1 MLFLLFLIFALSY
14 AYLVK
19 ANPYLIKYAR
29 TALIE
34 DRPKLLEMLLFI
46 GLDPD
51 IYVKEHYGEYDDEYD
66 DDEYD
71 DDSTLL
77 HYAASYG
84 LERCVTVLLAYN
96 VKVDEVCK
104 YYSGR
109 TAMLLAVREG
119 YIDIVNILID
129 FGADINFK
137 DGLRGETALHIAAFN
152 GYLQILHLLLQRGAQ
167 VNAVAS
173 GSGLTPLMH
182 ACEYGNEDMVK
193 LLLDFGADVNIN
205 TDQYAIATFPTNAL
219 FIATSNVHV
228 EIQKMLLAKG
238 ASIIQEC
245 ENGEIISAFIE
256 AEPFH
261 EIFDNLDNWPTT
273 MFLVMMENCGLSNSL
288 DFASIQDFMEFSGK
302 ELP

>member
-1 MLFLLFLIFALSY
+1 MLFLLFLIFAVSY

-19 ANPYLIKYAR
+19 AHPYLIKYAR
-29 TALIE
+29 IAVTE
-34 DRPKLLEMLLFI
+34 DRPKLLEMLLLI

-51 IYVKEHYGEYDDEYD
+51 IYVKEHDEED
-66 DDEYD
+66 N
-71 DDSTLL
+71 DSTLL

-84 LERCVTVLLAYN
+84 FERCVNVLLSYN
-96 VKVDEVCK
+96 VNVDEVCK

-109 TAMLLAVREG
+109 TAMQLAVRQG
-119 YIDIVNILID
+119 YIEIANILID

-152 GYLQILHLLLQRGAQ
+152 GYSEILHLLLQRGAE
-167 VNAVAS
+167 VNVVAT
-173 GSGLTPLMH
+173 GSGLTALMH
-182 ACEYGNEDMVK
+182 ACEYGNDDMVK

-205 TDQYAIATFPTNAL
+205 TDQYAIAEFPTNAL

-228 EIQKMLLAKG
+228 EIQKMLLARG

-245 ENGEIISAFIE
+245 ENGEIISAFTE

-273 MFLVMMENCGLSNSL
+273 MFLIMMENYGVTNTL
-288 DFASIQDFMEFSGK
+288 DFASIQDFMEFSGT
-302 ELP
+302 EPL

>member
-1 MLFLLFLIFALSY
+1 MLFLLFLIFAVSY

-19 ANPYLIKYAR
+19 AHPYILKYAR
-29 TALIE
+29 IAVTE
-34 DRPKLLEMLLFI
+34 DRPTLLEMLLSI

-51 IYVKEHYGEYDDEYD
+51 ISVKEHDEED
-66 DDEYD
+66 N
-71 DDSTLL
+71 DSTLL

-84 LERCVTVLLAYN
+84 FERCVNVLLSYN
-96 VKVDEVCK
+96 VNVDEVCK

-109 TAMLLAVREG
+109 TAMQLAVRQG
-119 YIDIVNILID
+119 YIEIANILID

-152 GYLQILHLLLQRGAQ
+152 GYSEILHLLLQRGAE
-167 VNAVAS
+167 VNVVAT
-173 GSGLTPLMH
+173 GSGLTALMH
-182 ACEYGNEDMVK
+182 ACEYGNDDMVK

-205 TDQYAIATFPTNAL
+205 TDQYAIAEFPTNAL

-228 EIQKMLLAKG
+228 EIQKMLLARG

-245 ENGEIISAFIE
+245 ENGEIISAFTE

-273 MFLVMMENCGLSNSL
+273 MFLIMMENYGVTNTL
-288 DFASIQDFMEFSGK
+288 DFASIQDFMEFSGT
-302 ELP
+302 EPL

>member
-1 MLFLLFLIFALSY
+1 MLFLLFLIFAVSY

-19 ANPYLIKYAR
+19 AHPYLIKYAR
-29 TALIE
+29 IAVTE
-34 DRPKLLEMLLFI
+34 DRPKLLEMLLLI

-51 IYVKEHYGEYDDEYD
+51 IYVKEHDEED
-66 DDEYD
+66 N
-71 DDSTLL
+71 DSTLL

-84 LERCVTVLLAYN
+84 FERCVNVLLSYN
-96 VKVDEVCK
+96 VNVDEVCK

-109 TAMLLAVREG
+109 TAMQLAVRQG
-119 YIDIVNILID
+119 YIEIANILID

-152 GYLQILHLLLQRGAQ
+152 GYLEILNLLLQRGAE
-167 VNAVAS
+167 VNVVAT
-173 GSGLTPLMH
+173 GSGLTALMH
-182 ACEYGNEDMVK
+182 ACEYGNDDMVK

-205 TDQYAIATFPTNAL
+205 TDQYAIAEFPTNAL

-228 EIQKMLLAKG
+228 EIQKMLLARG

-245 ENGEIISAFIE
+245 ENGEIISAFTE

-273 MFLVMMENCGLSNSL
+273 MFLIMMENYGVTNSL
-288 DFASIQDFMEFSGK
+288 DFASIQDFMEFSGT
-302 ELP
+302 EPL

>member
-1 MLFLLFLIFALSY
+1 M
-14 AYLVK
+14 K
-19 ANPYLIKYAR
+19 AHPYLIKYAR
-29 TALIE
+29 IAIIE

-51 IYVKEHYGEYDDEYD
+51 IYIKEHYGKYDND
-66 DDEYD
+66 D

-84 LERCVTVLLAYN
+84 FERCVNVLLAYN
-96 VKVDEVCK
+96 VNVDKVCK

-109 TAMLLAVREG
+109 TAMQLAVRQG
-119 YIDIVNILID
+119 YIDIANILIN

-137 DGLRGETALHIAAFN
+137 DGLRGETALHIATFN
-152 GYLQILHLLLQRGAQ
+152 GYLKIIHLLLQRGAQ
-167 VNAVAS
+167 IDIQAT

-182 ACEYGNEDMVK
+182 ACEYGNDDMVK

-205 TDQYAIATFPTNAL
+205 TEPYAVNYFPTNAL

-228 EIQKMLLAKG
+228 EIQKMLLARG
-238 ASIIQEC
+238 ASIMQEC
-245 ENGEIISAFIE
+245 ESGEIISAFTE

-273 MFLVMMENCGLSNSL
+273 MFLIMMENCGVTNSI

-302 ELP
+302 EPPNIIWVE

>member
-1 MLFLLFLIFALSY
+1 LTCYTKETRMLFLLFLIFALSF

-19 ANPYLIKYAR
+19 AHPYLIKYAR
-29 TALIE
+29 TAIIE

-51 IYVKEHYGEYDDEYD
+51 IFIKNDDGD
-66 DDEYD
+66 D

-77 HYAASYG
+77 HYAATYG
-84 LERCVTVLLAYN
+84 FERCVNVLLSYN
-96 VKVDEVCK
+96 VNVDEVCK

-109 TAMLLAVREG
+109 TAMQLAVRQG
-119 YIDIVNILID
+119 YMDIVNSLID

-137 DGLRGETALHIAAFN
+137 DELRGETALHIAAFN
-152 GYLQILHLLLQRGAQ
+152 GYLQIMHLLLLRGAQ

-182 ACEYGNEDMVK
+182 ACEYGNDDMVK
-193 LLLDFGADVNIN
+193 LLLEFGADVNIN
-205 TDQYAIATFPTNAL
+205 TDEYAIAEFPTNAL
-219 FIATSNVHV
+219 YIATSNVHV
-228 EIQKMLLAKG
+228 EIQKMLLASG
-238 ASIIQEC
+238 ASIVQEC
-245 ENGEIISAFIE
+245 ENGDVITAFTE

-273 MFLVMMENCGLSNSL
+273 MFLVMMDNYGVTKTL

-302 ELP
+302 ELL

>member
-1 MLFLLFLIFALSY
+1 MLFLLFLIFAVSY

-19 ANPYLIKYAR
+19 AHPYLIKYAR
-29 TALIE
+29 IAVTE
-34 DRPKLLEMLLFI
+34 DRPTLLEMLLLI

-51 IYVKEHYGEYDDEYD
+51 IYVKEHDEED
-66 DDEYD
+66 N
-71 DDSTLL
+71 DSTLL

-84 LERCVTVLLAYN
+84 FERCVNVLLAYN
-96 VKVDEVCK
+96 VNVDEVCK

-109 TAMLLAVREG
+109 TAMQLAVRQG
-119 YIDIVNILID
+119 YIEIANILID

-152 GYLQILHLLLQRGAQ
+152 GYSEILHLLLQRGAE
-167 VNAVAS
+167 VNVVAT
-173 GSGLTPLMH
+173 GSGLTALMH
-182 ACEYGNEDMVK
+182 ACEYGNDDMVK

-205 TDQYAIATFPTNAL
+205 TDQYAIAEFPTNAL

-228 EIQKMLLAKG
+228 EIQKMLLASG

-245 ENGEIISAFIE
+245 ENGEIISAFTE

-273 MFLVMMENCGLSNSL
+273 MFLIMMENYGVTNTL
-288 DFASIQDFMEFSGK
+288 DFASIQDFMEFSGT
-302 ELP
+302 EPL

>member
-1 MLFLLFLIFALSY
+1 MLFLLFLIFALSFT
-14 AYLVK
+14 YLVK
-19 ANPYLIKYAR
+19 AHPYLIKYAR
-29 TALIE
+29 IAIIE

-51 IYVKEHYGEYDDEYD
+51 IYVKEHYGEYDE
-66 DDEYD
+66 D
-71 DDSTLL
+71 DDSILL
-77 HYAASYG
+77 HYAATYG
-84 LERCVTVLLAYN
+84 FERCVNVLLSYN
-96 VKVDEVCK
+96 VNVDEVCK

-109 TAMLLAVREG
+109 TAMQLAARQG

-152 GYLQILHLLLQRGAQ
+152 GYMQILHLLLLRGAQ
-167 VNAVAS
+167 IDIQAT

-182 ACEYGNEDMVK
+182 ACEYGNDDMVK

-205 TDQYAIATFPTNAL
+205 TDQYAIAEFPTNAL

-228 EIQKMLLAKG
+228 EIQKMLLASG

-245 ENGEIISAFIE
+245 ENGEIISAFTE

-261 EIFDNLDNWPTT
+261 EIFDNIDNWPTT
-273 MFLVMMENCGLSNSL
+273 MFLIMMENCGLSNSL
-288 DFASIQDFMEFSGK
+288 DFASIQDFMEFSGR
-302 ELP
+302 ELL

>member
-1 MLFLLFLIFALSY
+1 MLFLLFLIFALSF

-19 ANPYLIKYAR
+19 VRPYLIKYAR
-29 TALIE
+29 IAIIE

-51 IYVKEHYGEYDDEYD
+51 IYVNRDNENDDT
-66 DDEYD
+66 
-71 DDSTLL
+71 TLL

-84 LERCVTVLLAYN
+84 FERCVNVLLSHN
-96 VKVDEVCK
+96 VNVDEVCQ

-109 TAMLLAVREG
+109 TAMQLAVRQG
-119 YIDIVNILID
+119 YIEIANILID

-152 GYLQILHLLLQRGAQ
+152 GYLEIIHLLLLRGAK

-182 ACEYGNEDMVK
+182 ACEYGNAEMVK
-193 LLLDFGADVNIN
+193 LLLDDFGAEVNIN
-205 TDQYAIATFPTNAL
+205 TDKYAIVEFPTNAL
-219 FIATSNVHV
+219 YIATSNVHV
-228 EIQKMLLAKG
+228 EIQKMLLASG

-245 ENGEIISAFIE
+245 ENGEIISAFTE

-273 MFLVMMENCGLSNSL
+273 MFLIMMENYGLSNSL

-302 ELP
+302 ELL

>member
-1 MLFLLFLIFALSY
+1 MLFLLFLIFALSFT
-14 AYLVK
+14 YLVK
-19 ANPYLIKYAR
+19 ARPYLIKYAR
-29 TALIE
+29 TAIIE
-34 DRPKLLEMLLFI
+34 DRPSLLEMLLFI

-51 IYVKEHYGEYDDEYD
+51 IYVKEHYGE
-66 DDEYD
+66 D

-77 HYAASYG
+77 HHAASYG
-84 LERCVTVLLAYN
+84 FERCVSVLLSYN
-96 VKVDEVCK
+96 VNVDEVCQ

-109 TAMLLAVREG
+109 TAMQLAVRQG
-119 YIDIVNILID
+119 YIEIANILID

-152 GYLQILHLLLQRGAQ
+152 GYLQIMKMLLQRGAE
-167 VNAVAS
+167 VNAVAT

-182 ACEYGNEDMVK
+182 ACEYGNDDMVE
-193 LLLDFGADVNIN
+193 LLLDFGADVNVN
-205 TDQYAIATFPTNAL
+205 TDQYAIAEFPTNAL

-228 EIQKMLLAKG
+228 EIQKMLLARG

-245 ENGEIISAFIE
+245 ENGDVISAFTE

-261 EIFDNLDNWPTT
+261 EIFDNLDKWPTT
-273 MFLVMMENCGLSNSL
+273 MFLIMMENYGLSNSL

-302 ELP
+302 EPPNIIWVE

>member
-1 MLFLLFLIFALSY
+1 MLFLLFLIFAVSY
-14 AYLVK
+14 AYMVK
-19 ANPYLIKYAR
+19 AHPYLIKYAR
-29 TALIE
+29 IAVTE

-51 IYVKEHYGEYDDEYD
+51 IYVKEHDEED
-66 DDEYD
+66 N
-71 DDSTLL
+71 DSTLL

-84 LERCVTVLLAYN
+84 FERCVNVLLSYN
-96 VKVDEVCK
+96 VNVDEVCK

-109 TAMLLAVREG
+109 TAMQLAVRQG
-119 YIDIVNILID
+119 YIEIANILID

-152 GYLQILHLLLQRGAQ
+152 GYSEILHLLLQRGAE
-167 VNAVAS
+167 VNVVAT
-173 GSGLTPLMH
+173 GSGLTALMH
-182 ACEYGNEDMVK
+182 ACEYGNDDMVK

-205 TDQYAIATFPTNAL
+205 TDQYAIAEFPTNAL

-228 EIQKMLLAKG
+228 EIQKMLLARG

-245 ENGEIISAFIE
+245 ENGEIISAFTE

-273 MFLVMMENCGLSNSL
+273 MFLIMMENYGVTNTL
-288 DFASIQDFMEFSGK
+288 DFASIQDFMEFSGT
-302 ELP
+302 EPL

>member
-1 MLFLLFLIFALSY
+1 MLFLLFLIFAVSY

-19 ANPYLIKYAR
+19 AHPYLIKYAR
-29 TALIE
+29 IAVTE
-34 DRPKLLEMLLFI
+34 DRPTLLEMLLFI

-51 IYVKEHYGEYDDEYD
+51 IYVKEHDEED
-66 DDEYD
+66 N
-71 DDSTLL
+71 DSTLL

-84 LERCVTVLLAYN
+84 FERCVNVLLSYN
-96 VKVDEVCK
+96 VNVDEVCK

-109 TAMLLAVREG
+109 TAMQLAVRQG
-119 YIDIVNILID
+119 YIEIANILID

-152 GYLQILHLLLQRGAQ
+152 GYSEILHLLLQRGAE
-167 VNAVAS
+167 VNVVAT
-173 GSGLTPLMH
+173 GSGLTALMH
-182 ACEYGNEDMVK
+182 ACEYGNDDMVK

-205 TDQYAIATFPTNAL
+205 TDQYAIAEFPTNAL

-228 EIQKMLLAKG
+228 EIQKMLLARG

-245 ENGEIISAFIE
+245 ENGEIISAFTE

-273 MFLVMMENCGLSNSL
+273 MFLIMMENYGVTNTL

-302 ELP
+302 ELL